1 MTLTVLDST
10 RVTYGPGF
18 GVQSIVTAFETR
30 QVMLKDLPRGISN
43 WDVSDALKSYGEVN
57 SVFLPDPGKR
67 GVAGAKVTFATPEQA
82 ANAASA
88 LDGTELFGSTI
99 SARLWSGQTSLVG
112 KARLVDGDVL
122 FEFPCA
128 HKTGYAGYPTRA
140 QAEKAISLANET
152 EVKGNWI
159 TAELHEGL
167 PSAGA
172 VTVRFR
178 GLPASTQMKDLA
190 RYGKAEGFMMERP
203 NYESTK
209 IAIHRLRGILEKF
222 GHDFLFNLLPPPY
235 KRGNVRAYAHFET
248 AEAAETVC
256 AALNN
261 RRQPF
266 CGYGVLSATHVST
279 LVYQLPRPVFDALA
293 YDIRLLNA
301 FVWKTFEPGS
311 SISIIDNRAAR
322 GPYSPVCVKLAARRS
337 QALTKM
343 KALFDRL
350 LHGERIEQDGEIVW
364 DTFFARRA
372 GAMYLEDLQKR
383 HAGILINRDPRKGI
397 LSLFGPEPK
406 RRIVRSAIL
415 AKVGDL
421 KSRKWYTIDL
431 PGRLIG
437 LFCGWDL
444 ATLQLRFGEE
454 NVMLDIAAR
463 ILRVRGDDAVHEA
476 ALLAVKQA
484 RERHADEKHQPQV
497 ECPVCFTEV
506 TNPVKLDCGHTWCKN
521 CLQNYLRASIDNASF
536 PLVCLGDE
544 ASCSARIPIHMAQEV
559 LSTNDFND
567 ILEAAFR
574 AHVHSHPKEYHY
586 CPTPDCKQVYHRNT
600 KCHVLQCP
608 SCLLRICPKCNAEYH
623 EHSPCQGD
631 EASDRALFEEWKQ
644 SHDVK
649 DCPGCKAPIERDA
662 GCNHMTCVRCKT
674 HICWVC
680 LATFEESGEV
690 YAHMHSIHGGIG
702 LEEV

>member
-1 MTLTVLDST
+1 MTLNVLDST
-10 RVTYGPGF
+10 KVTYGAGF
-18 GVQSIVTAFETR
+18 DVQSIVTAFETR
-30 QVMLKDLPRGISN
+30 QVILKDLPRGIHTAE
-43 WDVSDALKSYGEVN
+43 VSSALKPYGEVT
-57 SVFLPDPGKR
+57 SIFFPDPGRK
-67 GVAGAKVTFATPEQA
+67 GIAGAKVTFATPEQA
-82 ANAASA
+82 ASAACA
-88 LDGTELFGSTI
+88 LDGLELFGTPI

-112 KARLVDGDVL
+112 KARLADGDVL

-128 HKTGYAGYPTRA
+128 HKTAYVGYSTRA
-140 QAEKAISLANET
+140 QADKAISLANES
-152 EVKGNWI
+152 EVKGNWVV
-159 TAELHEGL
+159 AELHEGL

-178 GLPASTQMKDLA
+178 GLPASTQMKDLM
-190 RYGKAEGFMMERP
+190 RYGKAEGFMVERP

-209 IAIHRLRGILEKF
+209 AAIHRLRVILEKF
-222 GHDFLFNLLPPPY
+222 GHEFLFNLLPPPY

-248 AEAAETVC
+248 AEAAEAVC

-266 CGYGVLSATHVST
+266 CGYGKLTATHIST
-279 LVYQLPRPVFDALA
+279 LVYQLPRTVFNALA

-301 FVWKTFEPGS
+301 FVWRTLEPGS
-311 SISIIDNRAAR
+311 SISIIDNRTR
-322 GPYSPVCVKLAARRS
+322 GPHSPVCIKLAAQRY

-343 KALFDRL
+343 KTLFDRL
-350 LHGERIEQDGEIVW
+350 LHGERIEQGGEIVW

-372 GAMYLEDLQKR
+372 GIFYLEDLQRR
-383 HAGILINRDPRKGI
+383 HAGVLINRDPRKGI
-397 LSLFGPEPK
+397 LALFGPEPL
-406 RRIVRSAIL
+406 RRAVRAAIL

-421 KSRKWYTIDL
+421 RSRKWYSIDL

-437 LFCGWDL
+437 LFWGSDL
-444 ATLQLRFGEE
+444 ATLQQRFGEE
-454 NVMLDIAAR
+454 NVTLDTAAR
-463 ILRVRGDDAVHEA
+463 TLRVRGDDAAHEA

-484 RERHADEKHQPQV
+484 RERHADEKSQPQV

-506 TNPVKLDCGHTWCKN
+506 TNPVKLDCGHTWCKS

-544 ASCSARIPIHMAQEV
+544 ARCPSRIPIHVAQEV
-559 LSTNDFND
+559 LSTNEFND

-600 KCHVLQCP
+600 QNHALQCP

-631 EASDRALFEEWKQ
+631 EESDRALFEEWKR

-649 DCPGCKAPIERDA
+649 DCPGCKAPIEREA